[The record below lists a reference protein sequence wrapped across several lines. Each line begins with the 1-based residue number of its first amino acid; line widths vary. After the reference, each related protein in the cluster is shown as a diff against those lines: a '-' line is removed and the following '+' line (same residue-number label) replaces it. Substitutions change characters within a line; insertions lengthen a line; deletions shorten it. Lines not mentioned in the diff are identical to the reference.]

1 MPRLPALLLT
11 ALLLTP
17 ALAGAQPGSAPAVRA
32 PAGDDALVTITLR
45 DGQLLRGVIVVET
58 DHHIIINLVS
68 GGEMAVSQSQIRS
81 IKRNDQ
87 TVFVSADLEIY
98 KHDPN
103 RTRYLYGPSAFM
115 LRQGEGYF
123 SQTELIAS
131 TIGYGVTD
139 WLTIQVGSIV
149 PFLLA
154 DDGTNFIL
162 GARVGTP
169 LSETVHIAAGV
180 HSLVIPDAGAI
191 GIASGQVTFG
201 TPRAHL
207 TLSAGYPFLLDED
220 GDDEVGDVMI
230 SVSGNLR
237 VSKHVAFV
245 SENWIFPDLDNT
257 VIGSF
262 ATRFMGEH
270 SAVDVG
276 LVFIEGAEVPIP
288 WFDFTWN
295 WD

>member
-1 MPRLPALLLT
+1 MPRLIALVFSALLLVPT
-11 ALLLTP
+11 
-17 ALAGAQPGSAPAVRA
+17 LASAQPGAAPAPRT
-32 PAGDDALVTITLR
+32 PSGDEALVTITLR

-58 DHHIIINLVS
+58 EHHLIIHLVS
-68 GGEMAVSQSQIRS
+68 GGEMAVQQSQIRS
-81 IKRNDQ
+81 IKRNDE

-139 WLTIQVGSIV
+139 WLNIQVGSIV
-149 PFLLA
+149 PALLA
-154 DDGTNFIL
+154 DGENFIV
-162 GARVGTP
+162 GARIGTP
-169 LSETVHIAAGV
+169 LSENVHIAAGF
-180 HSLVIPDAGAI
+180 HSLVIPDAGAL

-207 TLSAGYPFLLDED
+207 TLSAGYPFLLDEQ
-220 GDDEVGDVMI
+220 GDDEVGEMLV
-230 SVSGNLR
+230 SVSGNVR
-237 VSKHVAFV
+237 VSKHVALIT
-245 SENWIFPDLDNT
+245 ENWMLPDENNT
-257 VIGSF
+257 VIGSL

-276 LVFIEGAEVPIP
+276 FLFIEDAEIPIP
-288 WFDFTWN
+288 WLDFTWN

>member
-11 ALLLTP
+11 ALVLTP
-17 ALAGAQPGSAPAVRA
+17 TLASAQPGSAPEVRT
-32 PAGDDALVTITLR
+32 PTGDEALVTITLR

-58 DHHIIINLVS
+58 DHHIIIELVS

-81 IKRNDQ
+81 IKRNDK
-87 TVFVSADLEIY
+87 TVFVSANREIY

-103 RTRYLYGPSAFM
+103 RTRYLYSPSAFM

-149 PFLLA
+149 PFLLVA
-154 DDGTNFIL
+154 GGENFIF
-162 GARVGTP
+162 GARVGVP
-169 LSETVHIAAGV
+169 LSETVHIAAGF
-180 HSLVIPDAGAI
+180 HSLIIPDVGAL

-207 TLSAGYPFLLDED
+207 TLSASYPFVLDDD
-220 GDDEVGDVMI
+220 GNDEVGDMLI
-230 SVSGNLR
+230 TVSANYR
-237 VSKHVAFV
+237 MSKHVALV
-245 SENWIFPDLDNT
+245 TENWIFPDEDNT
-257 VIGSF
+257 VLTSF

-276 LVFIEGAEVPIP
+276 ILFIEGAEVPIP
-288 WFDFTWN
+288 WLDFTWN